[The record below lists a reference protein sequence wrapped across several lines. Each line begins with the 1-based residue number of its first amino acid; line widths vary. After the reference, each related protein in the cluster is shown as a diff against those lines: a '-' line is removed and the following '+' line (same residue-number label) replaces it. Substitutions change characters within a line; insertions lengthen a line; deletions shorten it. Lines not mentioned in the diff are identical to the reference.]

1 MASAIPANS
10 LPPRSIDMVAGIAL
24 VLSAILSLI
33 AILHHPTLEN
43 VQGAEEAARA
53 IHSLAGM
60 DKLVHG
66 ALMVIFSVQAIGF
79 YYFSARLG
87 FDRPAVLVGFMAYA
101 FGVIIL
107 FIPTTLDGFVTP
119 DLTDACAASP
129 HCGTLPSGVIGLI
142 AIAIQDFTKISLVAM
157 SLATLSW
164 SVALVRFPG
173 WMNRAAGC
181 ISFACGIAP
190 LAVFGF
196 FSVYLRPDNLAAI
209 ILAPLIWTLT
219 AGALMLHQRIL
230 RA

>member
-1 MASAIPANS
+1 VASAVPAAS
-10 LPPRSIDMVAGIAL
+10 LNPRSVDIVAGIAL

-33 AILHHPTLEN
+33 AILHHPTLAT

-53 IHSLAGM
+53 IHSLAAM

-66 ALMVIFSVQAIGF
+66 ALMAIFSVQAIGF

-87 FDRPAVLVGFMAYA
+87 FDRPAILAGFMAYA
-101 FGVIIL
+101 LGTIIL

-119 DLTDACAASP
+119 DLNDACMASP
-129 HCGTLPSGVIGLI
+129 NCGTLPSGVIGLI
-142 AIAIQDFTKISLVAM
+142 AIAIQDFTMISLVAT
-157 SLATLSW
+157 SSATLSW
-164 SVALVRFPG
+164 STALVRFPG

-181 ISFACGIAP
+181 IGFACGVAP

-209 ILAPLIWTLT
+209 VLAPLIWTLT
-219 AGALMLHQRIL
+219 AGALMFHQQTRP
-230 RA
+230 